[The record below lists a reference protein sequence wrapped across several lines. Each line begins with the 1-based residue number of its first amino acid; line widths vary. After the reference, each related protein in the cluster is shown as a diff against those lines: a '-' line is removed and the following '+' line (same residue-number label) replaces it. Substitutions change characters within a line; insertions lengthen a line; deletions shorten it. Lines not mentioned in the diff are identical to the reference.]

1 MRYLLILLTVL
12 WLFSFKHPFYLSV
25 TNLKY
30 NKKEAALQGTVKV
43 FLNDFESALKKIN
56 QKTIDLIRIK
66 DTADVN
72 KKLIVYLKTHLS
84 LKLNGKERSFNFI
97 GFEQEDDAFWM
108 YIEFKKCET
117 PKKIEINNSILY
129 DFLSEQT
136 NIVSVEVD
144 VNKKSSK
151 ASYPDR
157 AFVFD
162 F

>member
-1 MRYLLILLTVL
+1 MRHILTLLIVL

-30 NKKEAALQGTVKV
+30 NSKEAALQGTVKV
-43 FLNDFESALKKIN
+43 FLNDLESALKKIN
-56 QKTIDLIRIK
+56 QKPIDLIHVK

-84 LKLNGKERSFNFI
+84 LKLNGKDRSFNFI
-97 GFEQEDDAFWM
+97 GFEREEDSFWM

-117 PKKIEINNSILY
+117 PKKIEIENSILY
-129 DFLSEQT
+129 DFFSEQT
-136 NIVSVEVD
+136 NIVSIDVD
-144 VNKKSSK
+144 GNKKSSK
-151 ASYPDR
+151 ANNPEKG
-157 AFVFD
+157 FLFE